1 MSKCKELLANHGNGL
16 TYCIGCCL
24 CVMHDCGSLIL
35 VYCGFSLFFC
45 VSVTTE
51 VSYFALVGGCGSC
64 PWKEKP
70 PWRCSVAHTH
80 THTRLT
86 ALCPGLP
93 RWAGTRKVKPV
104 WILLK
109 QETMSG
115 IGISWAICKS
125 ASHSRQITT
134 LVPHHTV
141 FFTDR
146 MPFLPP
152 NQQHQSTEPVKE
164 NVPMVINLQTTCI
177 WVDISVTNVSKSFTD
192 KMAAKTG
199 WHRYGMNLCHCHPI
213 YCLQWLN
220 TVVWMPGRASGLWKL
235 SDILAWLSVSSKVHI
250 ACIWSG
256 QCYCHFD
263 TLIFSCLI
271 KIQNS
276 FTFLVLA

>member
-1 MSKCKELLANHGNGL
+1 M
-16 TYCIGCCL
+16 
-24 CVMHDCGSLIL
+24 CVILDCRSLIL
-35 VYCGFSLFFC
+35 VYCGFSLFFLC
-45 VSVTTE
+45 ECYHRGQLLCISWGMWILSMERET
-51 VSYFALVGGCGSC
+51 SLKMQCGT
-64 PWKEKP
+64 
-70 PWRCSVAHTH
+70 HTH
-80 THTRLT
+80 THTHLT

-109 QETMSG
+109 QDTMSG

-125 ASHSRQITT
+125 ASRSRQITT
-134 LVPHHTV
+134 PVPHHTV
-141 FFTDR
+141 FLQIGCPSCRPT
-146 MPFLPP
+146 
-152 NQQHQSTEPVKE
+152 STEPVKE

-235 SDILAWLSVSSKVHI
+235 SDILAWLSVWSKVHI
-250 ACIWSG
+250 VCIWSG